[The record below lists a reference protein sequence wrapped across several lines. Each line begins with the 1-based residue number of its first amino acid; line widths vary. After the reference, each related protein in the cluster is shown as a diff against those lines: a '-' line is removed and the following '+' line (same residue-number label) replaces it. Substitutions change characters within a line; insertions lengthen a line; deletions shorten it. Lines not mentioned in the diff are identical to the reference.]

1 MLPKVRHC
9 ATKLGLSLSY
19 CVCAHLRRYFLEFQ
33 PPQMCSC
40 EFFQKPNC
48 TVGWCCASSK
58 CRPADKWAGKEME
71 RRSSSGTEAAGK
83 AQTVTVLFLTLSL
96 TSALCLFVTLLFSV
110 ADSWTDKSTR
120 VAHRAAVRH
129 IFWLPPF
136 DKRCSLQVDGPPKSA
151 QVEPASYHRK
161 CKWRSV
167 RTNSQSSLWNYLK
180 K

>member
-83 AQTVTVLFLTLSL
+83 AQTVTVLFLNTQLD
-96 TSALCLFVTLLFSV
+96 V
-110 ADSWTDKSTR
+110 
-120 VAHRAAVRH
+120 
-129 IFWLPPF
+129 
-136 DKRCSLQVDGPPKSA
+136 
-151 QVEPASYHRK
+151 
-161 CKWRSV
+161 
-167 RTNSQSSLWNYLK
+167 SSLSVCNFALFRGWLMDRQKHKSSPQSGCTTYFLTAPIWQEMLSAGRWAA
-180 K
+180 

>member
-1 MLPKVRHC
+1 MPTWGDIFWNFNHHKC
-9 ATKLGLSLSY
+9 APVS
-19 CVCAHLRRYFLEFQ
+19 
-33 PPQMCSC
+33 
-40 EFFQKPNC
+40 
-48 TVGWCCASSK
+48 SSK
-58 CRPADKWAGKEME
+58 NPTAQYAVWMMLRVKQMQTGQQAGRKRDGAAEFV
-71 RRSSSGTEAAGK
+71 RNRSSRK
-83 AQTVTVLFLTLSL
+83 
-96 TSALCLFVTLLFSV
+96 SADSDSVVFNTQLDVSSLFVTLLFSV

-167 RTNSQSSLWNYLK
+167 RTNSQSSLWNYFK
-180 K
+180 KIKVHCKLPCKASKW